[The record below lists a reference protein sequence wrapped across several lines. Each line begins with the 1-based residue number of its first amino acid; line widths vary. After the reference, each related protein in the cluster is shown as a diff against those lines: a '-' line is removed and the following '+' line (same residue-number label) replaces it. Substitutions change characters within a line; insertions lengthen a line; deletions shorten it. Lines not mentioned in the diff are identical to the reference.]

1 MLVSIANHDSTLGP
15 TDDGGTPVKE
25 FVARENIKRFEAQL
39 VACTDPQR
47 RETLARLL
55 EVERQQLKDARA
67 EKMNVPPVSHSSG
80 S

>member
-1 MLVSIANHDSTLGP
+1 M
-15 TDDGGTPVKE
+15 KE

-39 VACTDPQR
+39 VACTDQQQ

-67 EKMNVPPVSHSSG
+67 EKMNVAPVSHRAG